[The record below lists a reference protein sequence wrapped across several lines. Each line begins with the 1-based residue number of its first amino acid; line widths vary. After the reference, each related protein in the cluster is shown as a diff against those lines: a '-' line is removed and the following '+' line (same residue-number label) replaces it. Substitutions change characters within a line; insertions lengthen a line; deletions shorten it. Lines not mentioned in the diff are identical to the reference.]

1 MLGNI
6 FVIEGMKT
14 IHLLINHYL
23 FMISMWIRK
32 DCDEQNKSKL
42 HMHNLYLNA
51 WRNETSFSI
60 YRVINMILQMRSG
73 QHTFIIHNQTQ
84 GTVWWKETT

>member
-1 MLGNI
+1 MYIMLGNI

-51 WRNETSFSI
+51 
-60 YRVINMILQMRSG
+60 
-73 QHTFIIHNQTQ
+73 
-84 GTVWWKETT
+84 